1 MYVHISI
8 MYVCISLL
16 CRCFLFPSL
25 SVRGIPTP
33 LRQLTDWLIT
43 LGGRPEADFQ
53 FHFPSFILFLFCDP
67 FLSTEPQRR
76 LALSIPFRGGGR
88 GEGRPAVAIGAS
100 PIYVSTH
107 LRIYVS
113 THASTQRIHRQPCPI
128 SLHVYLLLTTATPR
142 SGRYLHSSIAARDRE
157 PKSAHR
163 TGLQPVA
170 ACVRACAAFPACVFR
185 QTDRQ
190 TDRQTVRGLGGTRR
204 AARKHNAGWR
214 SHGGGGGLFV
224 LIGTRSPA
232 ALQPGPC
239 SIPPRLRAPHLPA
252 STQRP
257 AGLERG
263 AVWRLPEARPPGRV
277 GTAPIWPCCRSSSA
291 TGKMAVPSRS
301 ASSCWSRGIH
311 GVHRADPS
319 LVDSRRWIGP
329 DRPDGPHWA
338 DGRTR
343 GMATWTPSSH
353 HVSGRSS
360 AGRGVGSISISSV
373 CNPTTGAFF
382 LFPSAA
388 ACDSDVSV
396 HPAGCGGAVS
406 LDATRL
412 DGCRQCG
419 AEDGGGRRRRRNTPS
434 RLDVACKAA
443 ARPPR
448 PGACRQPTDVRPPS
462 VDDRP
467 PRTGSGVR

>member
-1 MYVHISI
+1 

-76 LALSIPFRGGGR
+76 LALSIPFRGGG
-88 GEGRPAVAIGAS
+88 GGRAGPRWRLA
-100 PIYVSTH
+100 PRPSTY

-113 THASTQRIHRQPCPI
+113 TYRRTH
-128 SLHVYLLLTTATPR
+128 PR
-142 SGRYLHSSIAARDRE
+142 SESTVSPVRYLSMC
-157 PKSAHR
+157 
-163 TGLQPVA
+163 TCCLLQPRPAPADIYTHRLPLATESRRVPTEPA
-170 ACVRACAAFPACVFR
+170 CSRSPRACVRALLFRRAFFVR
-185 QTDRQ
+185 QTDRP
-190 TDRQTVRGLGGTRR
+190 TDRQSGGSAEHDVLRENT
-204 AARKHNAGWR
+204 AGWR